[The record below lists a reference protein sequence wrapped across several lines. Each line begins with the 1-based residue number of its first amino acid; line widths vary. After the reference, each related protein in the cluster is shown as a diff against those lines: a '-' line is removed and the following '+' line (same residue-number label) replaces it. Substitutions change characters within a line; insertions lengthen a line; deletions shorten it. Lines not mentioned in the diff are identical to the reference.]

1 MASTEELDAVCRSLA
16 DLVAATP
23 GPIRR
28 IRLRSGDTEIEVDW
42 PGSENAAAPEMGA
55 VTAGELAANGTLAT
69 INALVASGAL
79 AANGGRAG
87 LAAGAVQSLEDTS
100 VYYVSA
106 PMVGTFYRSPEPG
119 APPFVNEGD
128 VVRPGQ
134 QVAILEAMKMM
145 LPVEADRAGVLKA
158 VLAADAG
165 PVEYGERLFAISV
178 AEA

>member
-1 MASTEELDAVCRSLA
+1 MANTEELDAVCRNLA
-16 DLVAATP
+16 DLLAAAP

-28 IRLRSGDTEIEVDW
+28 IRVRSGDTDVEVEWPDGEIVVT
-42 PGSENAAAPEMGA
+42 PSTAPAA
-55 VTAGELAANGTLAT
+55 VTNGVATANAVKS
-69 INALVASGAL
+69 IEDISVHYVAS
-79 AANGGRAG
+79 
-87 LAAGAVQSLEDTS
+87 
-100 VYYVSA
+100 
-106 PMVGTFYRSPEPG
+106 PMVGTFYRAPEPG
-119 APPFVNEGD
+119 APPFVREGD

-145 LPVEADRAGVLKA
+145 MPVEADRGGKVKA